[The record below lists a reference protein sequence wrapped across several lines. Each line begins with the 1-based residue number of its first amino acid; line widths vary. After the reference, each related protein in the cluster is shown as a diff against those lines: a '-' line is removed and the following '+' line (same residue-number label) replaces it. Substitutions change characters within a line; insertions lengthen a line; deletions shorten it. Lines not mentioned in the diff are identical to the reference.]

1 MANIDNLTTEQKD
14 RALRFLLHRMSMDAR
29 IAFMAEMPVAYAR
42 LCTSV
47 DSATIVR
54 NVQEA
59 IGR

>member
-1 MANIDNLTTEQKD
+1 MSDIENLTTEQKD
-14 RALRFLLHRMSMDAR
+14 RALKFLLHRMGMDTR
-29 IAFMAEMPVAYAR
+29 IALMAEMPVVYAR

-47 DSATIVR
+47 DSATIIR